1 MTKINKY
8 LNFILPIIFL
18 AFCFPANAQCPS
30 VPGMPALDSILGGSK
45 STSAVDLKAGKNDL
59 VKAFF
64 VSFESYAQSLDLL
77 TQSLGL
83 DADSKKIQQALA
95 DSKNPNTSEGDRM
108 ANAIKATTEATKAV
122 EAKSKAGTIILD
134 VKAKEKYA
142 KSIPFAVKGLIGTL
156 ELKPKT
162 MQMVSGIQANPI
174 MAIQDLGALSKVIPE
189 LPSYITTIV
198 SVTKLIVTGAE
209 ANNIET
215 KELKSTLGKF

>member
-1 MTKINKY
+1 M
-8 LNFILPIIFL
+8 
-18 AFCFPANAQCPS
+18 PS
-30 VPGMPALDSILGGSK
+30 IPGMGGGK
-45 STSAVDLKAGKNDL
+45 STSTVDLKAGKNDL

-64 VSFESYAQSLDLL
+64 VSFENYAQSLDLL

-95 DSKNPNTSEGDRM
+95 DSKNPNTSESDRM
-108 ANAIKATTEATKAV
+108 ANAIKATTETTKAL
-122 EAKSKAGTIILD
+122 EEKNKAGTIILD
-134 VKAKEKYA
+134 LKAKEKYA

-162 MQMVSGIQANPI
+162 TQMVSSIQANPI
-174 MAIQDLGALSKVIPE
+174 MAAQDLGALAKVIPE
-189 LPSYITTIV
+189 VPNYITTIV

-209 ANNIET
+209 ANNIDT

>member
-1 MTKINKY
+1 MLDKFLKY
-8 LNFILPIIFL
+8 FVATFL
-18 AFCFPANAQCPS
+18 LISGFAVKAQI
-30 VPGMPALDSILGGSK
+30 PGMPGIPGMGGGK
-45 STSAVDLKAGKNDL
+45 STSTV
-59 VKAFF
+59 
-64 VSFESYAQSLDLL
+64 DLL

-95 DSKNPNTSEGDRM
+95 DSKNPNTSESDRM
-108 ANAIKATTEATKAV
+108 ANAIKATTETTKAL
-122 EAKSKAGTIILD
+122 EEKNKAGTIILD

-162 MQMVSGIQANPI
+162 TQMVSSIQANPI
-174 MAIQDLGALSKVIPE
+174 MAAQDLGALAKVIPE
-189 LPSYITTIV
+189 VPNYITTIV

-209 ANNIET
+209 ANNIDT

>member
-1 MTKINKY
+1 MLNKY
-8 LNFILPIIFL
+8 SKYFVAAFFL
-18 AFCFPANAQCPS
+18 ISGFATKAQI
-30 VPGMPALDSILGGSK
+30 PGMPNINIPGMPGTGGGK
-45 STSAVDLKAGKNDL
+45 STSTVDLKAGKNDL

-122 EAKSKAGTIILD
+122 ETQRAAGTIILD

-142 KSIPFAVKGLIGTL
+142 KSIPFAAKGLIGTL
-156 ELKPKT
+156 ELKSKT

-174 MAIQDLGALSKVIPE
+174 MAIQDLGALSKVITD
-189 LPSYITTIV
+189 LPNYITTIV

>member
-1 MTKINKY
+1 MLDKFLKY
-8 LNFILPIIFL
+8 FVATFL
-18 AFCFPANAQCPS
+18 LISGFAVKAQIPGTPS
-30 VPGMPALDSILGGSK
+30 IPGMGGGK
-45 STSAVDLKAGKNDL
+45 STSTVDLKAGKNDL

-64 VSFESYAQSLDLL
+64 VSFENYAQSLDLL

-95 DSKNPNTSEGDRM
+95 DSKNPNTSESDRM
-108 ANAIKATTEATKAV
+108 ANALKATTETTKAL
-122 EAKSKAGTIILD
+122 EEKNKAGTIILD

-162 MQMVSGIQANPI
+162 TQMVSSIQANPI
-174 MAIQDLGALSKVIPE
+174 MAAQDLGALAKVIPE
-189 LPSYITTIV
+189 VPNYITTIV

-209 ANNIET
+209 ANNIDT

>member
-1 MTKINKY
+1 M
-8 LNFILPIIFL
+8 
-18 AFCFPANAQCPS
+18 
-30 VPGMPALDSILGGSK
+30 GGGK
-45 STSAVDLKAGKNDL
+45 STSTVDLKAGKNDL

-64 VSFESYAQSLDLL
+64 VSFENYAQSLDLL

-95 DSKNPNTSEGDRM
+95 DSKNPNTSESDRM
-108 ANAIKATTEATKAV
+108 ANAIKATTETTKAL
-122 EAKSKAGTIILD
+122 EEKNKAGTIILD
-134 VKAKEKYA
+134 LKAKEKYA

-162 MQMVSGIQANPI
+162 TQMVSSIQANPI
-174 MAIQDLGALSKVIPE
+174 MAAQDLGALAKVIPE
-189 LPSYITTIV
+189 VPNYITTIV

-209 ANNIET
+209 ANNIDT